1 MKKRSAFFCIL
12 SNSVV
17 FNYKSDPMS
26 IANRLTELADALR
39 KFTAT
44 PTPQNFADY
53 KLEDGTM
60 VRVDGD
66 LVAGTP
72 VFVVTEE
79 GMLPAPDGQH
89 TVPEVGVITTE
100 GGKIVEV
107 GDLPAGEAV
116 VEEEVAAQE
125 VEIEVAPEGDKMEE
139 RIAALEAKLEEI
151 MQKLAGAMEA
161 NTARFDQLDAEVQKM
176 SKVPTAEPRKRTSD
190 AIVENIKLSRNTNF
204 EALTNNL
211 KNLK

>member
-1 MKKRSAFFCIL
+1 
-12 SNSVV
+12 
-17 FNYKSDPMS
+17 MS

-107 GDLPAGEAV
+107 GDLPAGEPV
-116 VEEEVAAQE
+116 VEGEVAAQE

-139 RIAALEAKLEEI
+139 RIAALEAKLEELLS
-151 MQKLAGAMEA
+151 KLAGAMEA

-204 EALTNNL
+204 EALANNL

>member
-1 MKKRSAFFCIL
+1 MRSAFFCIL

>member
-1 MKKRSAFFCIL
+1 
-12 SNSVV
+12 
-17 FNYKSDPMS
+17 MS

-204 EALTNNL
+204 EALANNL

>member
-1 MKKRSAFFCIL
+1 
-12 SNSVV
+12 
-17 FNYKSDPMS
+17 MS

-60 VRVDGD
+60 ARVDGD

-107 GDLPAGEAV
+107 GDLPAGEPV

>member
-1 MKKRSAFFCIL
+1 
-12 SNSVV
+12 
-17 FNYKSDPMS
+17 MS

-107 GDLPAGEAV
+107 GDLPAGEPV
-116 VEEEVAAQE
+116 VDEEVAAQE
-125 VEIEVAPEGDKMEE
+125 VEIEVAPEGEAAESEIDA
-139 RIAALEAKLEEI
+139 RISALEAKLDEI
-151 MQKLAGAMEA
+151 MSKLAGAMEA

-204 EALTNNL
+204 EALANNL

>member
-1 MKKRSAFFCIL
+1 
-12 SNSVV
+12 
-17 FNYKSDPMS
+17 MS

-107 GDLPAGEAV
+107 GDLPAGEPV

-125 VEIEVAPEGDKMEE
+125 VEIEVAPEGEAAESEIDA
-139 RIAALEAKLEEI
+139 RISALEAKLDEI
-151 MQKLAGAMEA
+151 MAKLAGAMEA
-161 NTARFDQLDAEVQKM
+161 NKARFDQLDAEVQKM
-176 SKVPTAEPRKRTSD
+176 SKVPTAEPRKRASD

-204 EALTNNL
+204 EALTQNL

>member
-1 MKKRSAFFCIL
+1 
-12 SNSVV
+12 
-17 FNYKSDPMS
+17 MS

-44 PTPQNFADY
+44 PTPQAFADY

-72 VFVVTEE
+72 VFVITEE

-107 GDLPAGEAV
+107 GDLPAGEPV

-125 VEIEVAPEGDKMEE
+125 VEIEVAPEGEAAESEIDA
-139 RIAALEAKLEEI
+139 RISALEAKLDEI
-151 MQKLAGAMEA
+151 MSKLAGAMEA
-161 NTARFDQLDAEVQKM
+161 NKERFDQLDAEVQKM

>member
-1 MKKRSAFFCIL
+1 
-12 SNSVV
+12 
-17 FNYKSDPMS
+17 MS

-44 PTPQNFADY
+44 PTPQAFADY

-107 GDLPAGEAV
+107 GDLPAGEPV

-125 VEIEVAPEGDKMEE
+125 VEIEVAPEGEAAESEIDA
-139 RIAALEAKLEEI
+139 RISALEAKLEELLS
-151 MQKLAGAMEA
+151 KLAGAMEA
-161 NTARFDQLDAEVQKM
+161 NIARFDQLDAEVQKM

>member
-1 MKKRSAFFCIL
+1 
-12 SNSVV
+12 
-17 FNYKSDPMS
+17 MS

-66 LVAGTP
+66 LIAGTP

-107 GDLPAGEAV
+107 GDLPAGEPV

-139 RIAALEAKLEEI
+139 RIAALEAKLEELLS
-151 MQKLAGAMEA
+151 KLAGAMEA

-204 EALTNNL
+204 EALANNL

>member
-1 MKKRSAFFCIL
+1 
-12 SNSVV
+12 
-17 FNYKSDPMS
+17 MS

-107 GDLPAGEAV
+107 GDLPAGEPV
-116 VEEEVAAQE
+116 VEGEVAAQE

-204 EALTNNL
+204 EALANNL

>member
-1 MKKRSAFFCIL
+1 
-12 SNSVV
+12 
-17 FNYKSDPMS
+17 MS

-107 GDLPAGEAV
+107 GDLPAGEPV

-125 VEIEVAPEGDKMEE
+125 VEIEVTPEDEMMPKAGDKMEE
-139 RIAALEAKLEEI
+139 RIAALEAKLDEI
-151 MQKLAGAMEA
+151 MSKLAGAMEA

-204 EALTNNL
+204 EALTQNL

>member
-1 MKKRSAFFCIL
+1 MRSAFFFIL

-107 GDLPAGEAV
+107 GDLPAGEPV

-139 RIAALEAKLEEI
+139 RIAALEAKLEELLS
-151 MQKLAGAMEA
+151 KLAGAMEA

>member
-1 MKKRSAFFCIL
+1 MRSAFFCIL

-107 GDLPAGEAV
+107 GDLPAGEPV

-139 RIAALEAKLEEI
+139 RIAALEAKLEELLS
-151 MQKLAGAMEA
+151 KLAGAMEA